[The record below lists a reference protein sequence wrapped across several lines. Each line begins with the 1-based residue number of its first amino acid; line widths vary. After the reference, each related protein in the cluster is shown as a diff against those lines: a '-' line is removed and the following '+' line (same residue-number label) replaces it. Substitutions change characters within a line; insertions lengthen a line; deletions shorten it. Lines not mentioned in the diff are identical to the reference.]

1 MSVYTQS
8 GPYSL
13 YGYLDGKTV
22 TQIREMLDQYPDDAV
37 CDVQSIQEYHGEP
50 ERDEFRFIW
59 NKIK

>member
-1 MSVYTQS
+1 MKMSVYTKS
-8 GPYSL
+8 GAYSL
-13 YGYLDGKTV
+13 YVDLDGKTV

-37 CDVQSIQEYHGEP
+37 CDVQSIQEYPG